1 MHSTAAGLIHACTR
15 CFAGNGSME
24 DTDDTQYEEE
34 VIAGVAF
41 APLVQP
47 SSEGGAEE
55 AAPIPTLS
63 PFRARNASMRK
74 RLCVWGQQC

>member
-1 MHSTAAGLIHACTR
+1 
-15 CFAGNGSME
+15 ME
-24 DTDDTQYEEE
+24 DKNDTQYEEE

-55 AAPIPTLS
+55 AAIPTLV

-74 RLCVWGQQC
+74 RLCLWAQ